1 MDGVSTEI
9 QARRITLTGHVQ
21 GVGFRPFVYR
31 LAHRH
36 GVTGWVQNQLGQ
48 VAVLAQGPA
57 ATLDGFT
64 RDLIEQAP
72 PLATPRLVAEES
84 VAPTALDGFCIK
96 PSTADAEAQV
106 FVPADQFA
114 CGQCVAEIAD
124 PDERRY
130 RYPFTNCTNCG
141 PRYTLITALP
151 YDRANTTMAGFP
163 LCAACSAEYANPL
176 DRRFH
181 AEPIACPDCGP
192 ALSYRDAQR
201 HIDGDSAAALQAA
214 TAALTAGHVVAV
226 KGVGG
231 YHLMCDARSN
241 TAVARLRAAKGRPAK
256 PLAVMFPAAGVDQ
269 LAAVGAA
276 VALSAEEAAAL
287 VSPLRPIVLARRH
300 SDCALSEQLAPGL
313 AELGVFLPYSPL
325 HQLILSDFG
334 APLVATSGNLSGE
347 PVLSDNDEADRRL
360 KLIAD
365 AFVHHDRP
373 IQRPADDSVL
383 RSSAGRPRP
392 LRLGRGAA
400 PLELSLPQPL
410 DEPVLALGG
419 HMKGSIALA
428 WAQRV
433 VISPHIGE
441 MDAPRSLQ
449 VMERLVADLQAL
461 YGVTAAQLICDAHP
475 GYSTH
480 RWARRSGLPIITV
493 PHHVAHASALAGEHE
508 HREPLLVFT
517 WDGVGLGPDGTL
529 WGGETFC
536 GRPGAWR
543 RVVSMRP
550 LHLPGGERAGR
561 EPWRSAA
568 AMCWAKE
575 YDCPVGPTDA
585 RLAHQAWQRRL
596 NSPATSAVGRLFDA
610 ASALILGIESV
621 SYEGQGPMQL
631 EALATAGA
639 EPVPLPMR
647 SAEDGIRQVDWAP
660 LLNVLLDAGRSARE
674 RASVFHASLAHNILA
689 QARQL
694 RSEHGVDR
702 IGLTGGVFQN
712 RLLVDTAAELLRREG
727 FTLLLTEQVPC
738 NDGGLC
744 FGQVIEA
751 AARARR

>member
-1 MDGVSTEI
+1 MDGVSTQI
-9 QARRITLTGHVQ
+9 QARRIELTGYVQ

-48 VAVLAQGPA
+48 VALLAQGPA
-57 ATLDGFT
+57 TVLDEFA
-64 RDLIEQAP
+64 RALVDQAP
-72 PLATPRLVAEES
+72 PLAAPRIVTDEL
-84 VAPTALDGFCIK
+84 VAPTTLGEFCIR
-96 PSTADAEAQV
+96 PSTAGAEAHV

-114 CGQCVAEIAD
+114 CSQCLAEITD
-124 PDERRY
+124 PRERRY

-163 LCAACSAEYANPL
+163 LCAACRKEYADPL

-192 ALSYRDAQR
+192 ALSYRDGQR
-201 HIDGDSAAALQAA
+201 QIERDSAAALRA
-214 TAALTAGHVVAV
+214 TGEALTAGRVVAV

-231 YHLMCDARSN
+231 YHLMCAAGSDA
-241 TAVARLRAAKGRPAK
+241 AVARLRAAKGRPAK
-256 PLAVMFPAAGVDQ
+256 PLAVMFPPAGADQ

-276 VALSAEEAAAL
+276 VALSPEEAAAIA
-287 VSPLRPIVLARRH
+287 SPLRPIVLARRRNG
-300 SDCALSEQLAPGL
+300 CALSEQLAPGL

-347 PVLSDNDEADRRL
+347 PVLTDNEEADRRL
-360 KLIAD
+360 NLIAD
-365 AFVHHDRP
+365 AFLHHDRP

-400 PLELSLPQPL
+400 PLELRLPASV

-428 WAQRV
+428 WAQRLV
-433 VISPHIGE
+433 MSPHIGE
-441 MDAPRSLQ
+441 MGAPRSLR

-461 YGVTAAQLICDAHP
+461 YGVTARRLICDAHP

-480 RWARRSGLPIITV
+480 RWARRSGLPITTV
-493 PHHVAHASALAGEHE
+493 PHHVAHASALAGEHN
-508 HREPLLVFT
+508 HPDPMLVFT
-517 WDGVGLGPDGTL
+517 WDGVGLGPDGAL
-529 WGGETFC
+529 WGGETFL
-536 GRPGAWR
+536 GEPGAWR
-543 RVVSMRP
+543 RVASMRP
-550 LHLPGGERAGR
+550 FHLPGGERAGR

-568 AMCWAKE
+568 ALCWATE
-575 YDCPVGPTDA
+575 RDCPVGPADA
-585 RLAHQAWQRRL
+585 RLVHQAWQRRL

-631 EALATAGA
+631 EALAAAGA
-639 EPVPLPMR
+639 EAVPLPI
-647 SAEDGIRQVDWAP
+647 STAEGGLKRVDWGP
-660 LLNVLLDAGRSARE
+660 LLDLLLDAERPARE

-689 QARQL
+689 QARQF
-694 RSEHGVDR
+694 RAEHGVNR
-702 IGLTGGVFQN
+702 VGLTGGVFQN
-712 RLLVDTAAELLRREG
+712 RLLVDTTAELLGLEG
-727 FTLLLTEQVPC
+727 FTLLLTERVPC

-751 AARARR
+751 VARAHP

>member
-1 MDGVSTEI
+1 MDGVSTQI
-9 QARRITLTGHVQ
+9 QARRIALTGHVQ

-36 GVTGWVQNQLGQ
+36 GVSGWVQNQLGQ

-57 ATLDGFT
+57 AALDLFA
-64 RDLIEQAP
+64 RELIDQAP
-72 PLATPRLVAEES
+72 PLAAPRIVTDEWVTPTTLGE
-84 VAPTALDGFCIK
+84 FCIR
-96 PSTADAEAQV
+96 PSTADAQAHV

-114 CGQCVAEIAD
+114 CSECLTEITD
-124 PDERRY
+124 PGERRY

-163 LCAACSAEYANPL
+163 LCAACRAEYANPL

-192 ALSYRDAQR
+192 ALSYRDGQR
-201 HIDGDSAAALQAA
+201 QIGGDSAAALRA
-214 TAALTAGHVVAV
+214 TGEALSAGQVVAV

-231 YHLMCDARSN
+231 YHLLCAAGSDA
-241 TAVARLRAAKGRPAK
+241 AVARLRAAKGRPAK
-256 PLAVMFPAAGVDQ
+256 PLAVMFPPAGADQ
-269 LAAVGAA
+269 LVAVRAA
-276 VALSAEEAAAL
+276 VALSPAEAAAL
-287 VSPLRPIVLARRH
+287 VSPLRPIVLARRR
-300 SDCALSEQLAPGL
+300 SECTLSEQLAPGL

-347 PVLSDNDEADRRL
+347 PVLTDNEEADRRL
-360 KLIAD
+360 NLIAD
-365 AFVHHDRP
+365 AFLYHDRP
-373 IQRPADDSVL
+373 IQRPADDSVF

-400 PLELSLPQPL
+400 PLELSLPASV

-428 WAQRV
+428 WGQRV

-441 MDAPRSLQ
+441 MDAPRSLG
-449 VMERLVADLQAL
+449 VMERLATDLQAL
-461 YGVTAAQLICDAHP
+461 YGVTARRLVCDAHP

-480 RWARRSGLPIITV
+480 RWARRSGLPVTTV
-493 PHHVAHASALAGEHE
+493 PHHVAHASALAGEHD
-508 HREPLLVFT
+508 HPDPMLVFT
-517 WDGVGLGPDGTL
+517 WDGVGLGPDGAL
-529 WGGETFC
+529 WGGETFL

-550 LHLPGGERAGR
+550 FYLPGGERAGR

-568 AMCWAKE
+568 ALCWATQR
-575 YDCPVGPTDA
+575 DCPVGPADT
-585 RLAHQAWQRRL
+585 RLVRAAWQRRL

-610 ASALILGIESV
+610 ASALTLGIESV

-631 EALATAGA
+631 EALAAAGA
-639 EPVPLPMR
+639 EPVALPMC
-647 SAEDGIRQVDWAP
+647 SADEGIRRVDWAP
-660 LLNVLLDAGRSARE
+660 LLELLLDAGCSARE
-674 RASVFHASLAHNILA
+674 RASVFHASLAHNVLA

-694 RSEHGVDR
+694 RSEHGLNRV
-702 IGLTGGVFQN
+702 GLTGGVFQN
-712 RLLVDTAAELLRREG
+712 RLLVDTAAELLQREG
-727 FTLLLTEQVPC
+727 FTLLLSKQVPC

-751 AARARR
+751 AARTQR